1 MFEYS
6 TVYTGGSLFSE
17 KLSHSELDERALD
30 ALKEFNPDDAIK
42 VLQQFTE
49 SSLEHVTNKSAFLCG
64 QMKTF
69 RQKSKGGGQNAT
81 PKGPDPD
88 KIKVSILLFRQS
100 FETSHCIYFKGL
112 KGSQALSAMFLS

>member
-1 MFEYS
+1 MISFA
-6 TVYTGGSLFSE
+6 G

-30 ALKEFNPDDAIK
+30 ALKEFNPDDAVK

-69 RQKSKGGGQNAT
+69 RQKSKGGGPNAA

-88 KIKVSILLFRQS
+88 KIKVIKNYKELYSCIIPLKISIQ
-100 FETSHCIYFKGL
+100 E
-112 KGSQALSAMFLS
+112 

>member
-1 MFEYS
+1 MLSFA
-6 TVYTGGSLFSE
+6 G

-30 ALKEFNPDDAIK
+30 ALKEFNPDDAVK

-69 RQKSKGGGQNAT
+69 RQKSKGGGPNAA

-88 KIKVSILLFRQS
+88 KIKVIKKHKELYSCIIPFKISIQ
-100 FETSHCIYFKGL
+100 E
-112 KGSQALSAMFLS
+112 